1 MSERKNVH
9 RVLMTKS
16 EGKNATLNWEVWM
29 EGKIKMDLKEIG
41 KGQR

>member
-1 MSERKNVH
+1 
-9 RVLMTKS
+9 MTKS
-16 EGKNATLNWEVWM
+16 EGKNSTLNWEVWM